1 MFKTLIITELMI
13 SSIATELEKSTTKS
27 YSSTRCYSTTG
38 DKSAFIQNI
47 ELPTLE
53 KYSECCN
60 FWKTASDSLNSNQ
73 LTCLEQLDT
82 KLLNE
87 DGVSYKQVRNDR
99 DFAKYL
105 ESVNFNTT
113 RAVLATCIDFSL
125 FSSKLDSS
133 ADQVGCL
140 CTDKSSRFYLALD
153 CYNSEGFSPST
164 FDGENPPGY
173 ESNSVTEV
181 LGSTSILV
189 VVVVSVALAMLFMV
203 AYCCCQREKK
213 IDLGIHESENLC

>member
-1 MFKTLIITELMI
+1 M
-13 SSIATELEKSTTKS
+13 
-27 YSSTRCYSTTG
+27 
-38 DKSAFIQNI
+38 
-47 ELPTLE
+47 
-53 KYSECCN
+53 
-60 FWKTASDSLNSNQ
+60 
-73 LTCLEQLDT
+73 
-82 KLLNE
+82 
-87 DGVSYKQVRNDR
+87 
-99 DFAKYL
+99 
-105 ESVNFNTT
+105 
-113 RAVLATCIDFSL
+113 
-125 FSSKLDSS
+125 
-133 ADQVGCL
+133 GCL